1 MLLKSPKLPASY
13 PENFTLSKSTET
25 AVFEEIVP
33 ILIAYASLPGEV
45 NVVFDISAS
54 VDCEATPVEFVRS
67 RAGFGAVAVWFSKAP
82 PSKVAPFDV
91 TTPQRRKIVL
101 EQDVFGPSVLVAKS
115 LKVQEVKVADAPFS
129 TDNTGF
135 GVTGAN

>member
-1 MLLKSPKLPASY
+1 M
-13 PENFTLSKSTET
+13 
-25 AVFEEIVP
+25 
-33 ILIAYASLPGEV
+33 
-45 NVVFDISAS
+45 SAS

-101 EQDVFGPSVLVAKS
+101 EQDVFGPRVLVAKS
-115 LKVQEVKVADAPFS
+115 LKVQEVKVTDALFS

-135 GVTGAN
+135 GVTGANWDEILVFRGAKPKIQALKFATVLAFAILN